1 MKYSLHKYLPFVLV
15 IFAVACGNQA
25 PGVADD
31 TPTGA
36 YKRLYAAVKAKDI
49 EGIKKELSKK
59 SLDLGK
65 MAGER
70 YKKPE
75 ATWYENG
82 MTATTFSS
90 TLPTMRNERVNGDW
104 GALEVWNSKNSLWED
119 LAFVHEDGR
128 WKLAAGEQFDGSYQS
143 PGKGMAEIEREAANA
158 QTNRQIP
165 SVDTNKIPIA
175 NSMPAAPKK
184 DAKLNDRS

>member
-1 MKYSLHKYLPFVLV
+1 MKNTLHKYLWL
-15 IFAVACGNQA
+15 ILLLFAVACGNQPA
-25 PGVADD
+25 GIADD

-49 EGIKKELSKK
+49 EGIKKQLSKK

-82 MTATTFSS
+82 MTGTTFSS
-90 TLPTMRNERVNGDW
+90 TLPTMRDERVNGDW
-104 GALEVWNSKNSLWED
+104 GAVEVWNSKDSRWED
-119 LAFVHEDGR
+119 LPFVREDGA
-128 WKLAAGEQFDGSYQS
+128 WKLAVGEIFDQTFQS
-143 PGKGMAEIEREAANA
+143 PGKGMDQIAKEAANA
-158 QTNRQIP
+158 QSNTQIP
-165 SVDTNKIPIA
+165 SIDTNKIPIA
-175 NSMPAAPKK
+175 NSMPVAPKK
-184 DAKLNDRS
+184 DEKAK